1 MDGAPDVHSDD
12 FYVVLGVSKSAS
24 PDEIKRAYLALVR
37 EYTPER
43 APEVFKRIREAY
55 ETLSNP
61 TTRGQY
67 DTRPNPRI
75 TDLLN
80 QAAEAMKAQDYSKA
94 EQFYKQALL
103 EAPGL
108 DWVRNLLG
116 ICFLHQK
123 RPLDAI
129 AQYERVLLQPTV
141 DASMHANLAHAY
153 GMVRRYDDAERE
165 FKIAMSLAGDRGFEY
180 GLTLIEMIAE
190 RGEVDTA
197 DKLAQELIKAVPHGS
212 AAASAYYSKQIELAL
227 RSNRRHTIPALLA
240 RMTRGL
246 ETEEQKRIA
255 AGTLGNIGSRL
266 IAGELFDVAERVAK
280 TAGKLHPEDP
290 GFDAL
295 EYAGRMLYLN
305 DFPGIARLLRTH
317 VSFAPGGALQGLKPW
332 IEHYCATHAVYNGM
346 RPLSSPP
353 SFSKFYGIGSTVL
366 GQRDYDEQTRSHV
379 VTQYFTV
386 FFIPLFP
393 VANYRVRPAPTGGN
407 YFLGRVPFRRAQ
419 KIHVSGFVGL
429 IALWFVIGSL
439 SEPATPGSA
448 LSSGLEPTPAPL
460 TDTSTSLA
468 APVDA
473 AALLRQTR
481 YSGVLINI
489 TRTGRPVRAHIR
501 LTFADLQAGGGGYL
515 NVFPP
520 LSGSGSCLLR
530 ARPDS
535 VRLSVYSG
543 SDTFNLVG
551 ARVADT
557 IVGTYRM
564 LGTASKREYGRWR
577 AWLVGGT
584 RIPARL
590 DPW

>member
-1 MDGAPDVHSDD
+1 MDGAPDIHSDD

-55 ETLSNP
+55 ETLSDP

-67 DTRPNPRI
+67 DTRLNPRI
-75 TDLLN
+75 ADLLN
-80 QAAEAMKAQDYSKA
+80 QASETMKAQDYSKA

-116 ICFLHQK
+116 ICFLYQK

-129 AQYERVLLQPTV
+129 AQYERVLQMPTV

-165 FKIAMSLAGDRGFEY
+165 FRIAMSLAGDRGFEY

-197 DKLAQELIKAVPHGS
+197 DKLAQELIKAVPKGS
-212 AAASAYYSKQIELAL
+212 AAAAAYYSKQIELAL
-227 RSNRRHTIPALLA
+227 RSNRRHTIPALLL

-295 EYAGRMLYLN
+295 EYAGRMLYQN
-305 DFPGIARLLRTH
+305 DFPGVARLLRTH

-346 RPLSSPP
+346 RPLASPP
-353 SFSKFYGIGSTVL
+353 SFTKLYGIGSTVL
-366 GQRDYDEQTRSHV
+366 GARDYDEQTKSHV

-419 KIHVSGFVGL
+419 RIHVGAFVGL
-429 IALWFVIGSL
+429 ITLWFVLAQTSGNSDSVSGTIDSAETTETLGS
-439 SEPATPGSA
+439 TPLADAVSA
-448 LSSGLEPTPAPL
+448 LQL
-460 TDTSTSLA
+460 TQYDGEIANTTLSVT
-468 APVDA
+468 
-473 AALLRQTR
+473 
-481 YSGVLINI
+481 
-489 TRTGRPVRAHIR
+489 PVRSQFR
-501 LTFADLQAGGGGYL
+501 LTFANLSASPTGYL
-515 NVFPP
+515 TIFPP
-520 LSGSGSCLLR
+520 LTGSGSYTLE
-530 ARPDS
+530 ARDNEI
-535 VRLSVYSG
+535 RLSTLAG
-543 SDTFNLVG
+543 SDTIVF
-551 ARVADT
+551 
-557 IVGTYRM
+557 VGTRVGDKAIAGTYGLAGSTNTKRFGTWRM
-564 LGTASKREYGRWR
+564 H
-577 AWLVGGT
+577 LVRGAP
-584 RIPARL
+584 IPARL